1 MMERIRALRYD
12 RLYMIWGGLFAL
24 TAVLGLVFPGAEGF
38 GRVLLL
44 VCTAGFFLPPWLILA
59 KARDAGNKSHVR
71 LIRYLALGSLV
82 LTMVLF
88 CAGILS
94 VRFGEA
100 LGNVVHVL
108 MTIICAPLMCGN
120 YYVLPMFLWAT
131 LMVGSFQK
139 GK

>member
-38 GRVLLL
+38 GRALLL

-88 CAGILS
+88 CAGIWS
-94 VRFGEA
+94 VGTG
-100 LGNVVHVL
+100 LGQTLQIL
-108 MTIICAPLMCGN
+108 MSIICAPLTCGN

-131 LMVGSFQK
+131 LLIGSFRK
-139 GK
+139 

>member
-1 MMERIRALRYD
+1 MMDRIRTLRYD
-12 RLYMIWGGLFAL
+12 RLYMLWGGLFAL
-24 TAVLGLVFPGAEGF
+24 TALLGLVFPGATGF

-44 VCTAGFFLPPWLILA
+44 ICTVGFFLPPWLILTKA
-59 KARDAGNKSHVR
+59 KDAGDKRNLR
-71 LIRYLALGSLV
+71 LVRYLALGSLV
-82 LTMVLF
+82 MTMVLF

-94 VRFGEA
+94 VRFGEG

-131 LMVGSFQK
+131 LLVGSFQNRK
-139 GK
+139 